1 MITYCSAVSETSS
14 ANPLPNFQTIKAMRV
29 LLVVDSFDREY
40 VAMRLTAAALR
51 KHGATVRMCSRPI
64 LGMTY
69 NRFQPQVVVLPKTHK
84 ITGLE
89 DIHRSCAVVLAQ
101 AESFVGSED
110 SFRYLSAH
118 LRKECVDLV
127 CCWGPFDHDFYI
139 QNGLFPADRVHL
151 TGHPMIESWYLP
163 TATQKISSTNPVV
176 GITSSLRAFTHKANG
191 NRINPFR
198 SIIGIEEVGDSGY
211 FLPPYHAEDWIA
223 FEASWVRIIYQLI
236 KENPDIKFSLRP
248 HPLENPVHYKEFER
262 FPNLT
267 VDARGHIAEW
277 LTSLD
282 VLCSSF
288 SGSMLDGYFR
298 RIPVVSIRNL
308 IPARIL
314 EGIHPSIPGI
324 PHERHFVA
332 PDTLAGARD
341 ELHKSWQSI
350 PELDALGKRVFNFPD
365 SKRPSVRL
373 AETIV
378 RHAPDI
384 YRTKGAFVPLPESRF
399 ERLCGPF
406 SWSPDARLAMLHLRD
421 ILKHTNIT
429 ATAYGRH
436 RFLQNRKYA
445 SLFDRL
451 SA

>member
-1 MITYCSAVSETSS
+1 
-14 ANPLPNFQTIKAMRV
+14 MRV
-29 LLVVDSFDREY
+29 LLVVDSFDREFL
-40 VAMRLTAAALR
+40 AMRLTAAALE
-51 KHGATVRMCSRPI
+51 KLGAEVRLCSRPI

-69 NRFQPQVVVLPKTHK
+69 NRFRPEVVVLPKTHK
-84 ITGLE
+84 IIGLE
-89 DIHRSCAVVLAQ
+89 EIHRGSAIVLAQ

-118 LRKECVDLV
+118 LRKEYVDLV
-127 CCWGPFDHDFYI
+127 CCWGQFDHDFYT
-139 QNGLFPADRVHL
+139 QNDVFPADRVHV

-163 TATQKISSTNPVV
+163 TAAQKDSNASPVV

-191 NRINPFR
+191 SRINPFR
-198 SIIGIEEVGDSGY
+198 SIIGIEEVGGSGY
-211 FLPPYHAEDWIA
+211 FLPPYHAEDWVA
-223 FEASWVRIIYQLI
+223 FEASWVRIVYQLI
-236 KENPDIKFSLRP
+236 KDNPDIKFSLRP
-248 HPLENPVHYKEFER
+248 HPLENPLHYKEFER

-267 VDARGHIAEW
+267 VDSHGHIAEW

-298 RIPVVSIRNL
+298 RVPVVSIRNL

-314 EGIHPSIPGI
+314 ACIHPSIPGI
-324 PHERHFVA
+324 PHEKHFIA
-332 PDTLAGARD
+332 PGTLAGTRA
-341 ELHKSWQSI
+341 ELYKPWQPI
-350 PELDALGKRVFNFPD
+350 PEMDALGKRVFNFPD
-365 SKRPSVRL
+365 SKRPSERL

-378 RHAPDI
+378 QHAPAI
-384 YRTKGAFVPLPESRF
+384 YKTKRDFTPLPESRF

-406 SWSPDARLAMLHLRD
+406 SWSPDLRLAMLHCRD
-421 ILKHTNIT
+421 AVKQTNIT

-451 SA
+451 TAS